1 MATKPPRLKGRL
13 ALMPRLT
20 NEPASLRRRRDESF
34 YRQERI
40 SFLIIVAFIAI
51 DVVIA
56 VWR

>member
-1 MATKPPRLKGRL
+1 
-13 ALMPRLT
+13 MPRLT